1 MLSDAEIGCSDMTCG
16 KLISRFTLQNLFFLV
31 MAINQIL
38 GYCGASLESW
48 RGGLQLCT
56 RASMPGPLFHGR
68 PWGWL
73 LHLGVVGICGHVG
86 VCLGTDLVRPS
97 PTGKNSAEGDFGLA
111 LDSSDMVGEI
121 CKSLLQAAQYLD
133 ECNVEFGVSG
143 NKETP
148 TPKPSQVAT

>member
-1 MLSDAEIGCSDMTCG
+1 VPQRRSGQEEARQRMEGGEGGCMVVSGNRRCPSDSEIGCSDMTCG
-16 KLISRFTLQNLFFLV
+16 KPHQPFHASEPFFLV

-97 PTGKNSAEGDFGLA
+97 PTGEKLCRRRLWTRAGQQRHG
-111 LDSSDMVGEI
+111 G
-121 CKSLLQAAQYLD
+121 
-133 ECNVEFGVSG
+133 
-143 NKETP
+143 
-148 TPKPSQVAT
+148 